1 MIKDIISNN
10 KKKAEIL
17 LVEDSPTQAL
27 KLKYL
32 LEEHGFSCVLAKNG
46 LEALSK
52 TKENK
57 PDLIISDIVMPE
69 MDGYELCRN
78 LKTDNILKN
87 IPVILLTGLTGT
99 ENIIKGLDVN
109 SDFYIT
115 KPYNENFLLSKIN
128 LLLSKKITEQSN
140 VDKELEIVLDGKL
153 HKISANKKQILNF
166 LVSTHENLVFQNQA
180 LTQTQKALK
189 KLNASLEEKVK
200 EKTAHLLTEIT
211 ERKQTEEALRES
223 EEKFDAMLRS
233 IGDHMSMMDKDLNII
248 WVNEI
253 ARKIFGDDIVGKKC
267 FEVYHKRKEPCKPYP
282 CLALKSFQDGKIHK
296 HDTQVIDSN
305 GKIWYFNCTANVA
318 LRDKDGKP
326 VAVIEISKDITERKQ
341 AEEALCK
348 SEEKYR
354 MLYDSSTDAIM
365 LATPEEGFLSGNTA
379 AIKLFGCKDEKEFT
393 SRAPHNLSPLYQPD
407 GTLSSVKDKRMMAIA
422 MKKGSHFFE
431 WTHKRMDGQEFYA
444 TVLLTRME
452 LQGKRI
458 LQAIVRDITR
468 HKQAEE
474 ERKKLEDRLSQTQK
488 MEAIGVLAGGIAHDF
503 NNILSSILGFTELSL
518 FDVPAGSTMH
528 KNLSEVFNA
537 GQRAKDLVKQI
548 LTFSRQS
555 EEKQKEP
562 IQISLIIKEALKLLN
577 AALPSTIE
585 IRRNIAPNTHVVNA
599 DPTKI
604 HQILMNLCTNAG
616 HAMPEGGVLEIS
628 LANVNLDEKIC
639 AELEGLTAGSY
650 VRITIKDTGC
660 GMDKKTLTR
669 IFDPFFTTKAPGEGT
684 GLGLSVVHGIVKS
697 HGGNIVVQSK
707 PGIGTTFH
715 IYLPVAEL
723 IAKAQPETTEQF
735 RGGTESILF
744 IDDEAMIVDM
754 FAIILK
760 QFGYR
765 VTTRSSGVEALE
777 LFRFKPDAFD
787 LVITDQTMPKLTGFD
802 LALKLLRIRPDIPI
816 ILCTGFSHTIT
827 PEKARA
833 MGIRAFVMKP
843 VIGTELG
850 RTIRQVLDN
859 KSQ

>member
-1 MIKDIISNN
+1 MRKMIKDIISNN

-17 LVEDSPTQAL
+17 LVEDSHAQAL

-32 LEEHGFSCVLAKNG
+32 LKEHGFSCVLAKNG
-46 LEALSK
+46 WEALSK

-87 IPVILLTGLTGT
+87 IPVILLTALTGT
-99 ENIIKGLDVN
+99 ENIIKGLNVN

-115 KPYNENFLLSKIN
+115 KPYEENFLLSKIN
-128 LLLSKKITEQSN
+128 FLLSKKITGQSD
-140 VDKELEIVLDGKL
+140 VDEELEIVLNGKL

-189 KLNASLEEKVK
+189 KLNENLEEKVK

-248 WVNEI
+248 WANET
-253 ARKIFGDDIVGKKC
+253 AKKIFGDDIIGKKC

-282 CLALKSFQDGKIHK
+282 CLTLKSFQDGKIHK

-305 GKIWYFNCTANVA
+305 GKIWYFHCTANVA

-341 AEEALCK
+341 TEEALCK

-379 AIKLFGCKDEKEFT
+379 AIKIFGCKDEKEFT
-393 SRAPHNLSPLYQPD
+393 SQTPHNLSPLYQPD
-407 GTLSSVKDKRMMAIA
+407 GTLSSVKVKRMMAIA

-452 LQGKRI
+452 LQGKRM
-458 LQAIVRDITR
+458 LQAIVRDITKR
-468 HKQAEE
+468 KRAEE

-503 NNILSSILGFTELSL
+503 NNILTPVLGFTELAL
-518 FDVPAGSTMH
+518 FDVPAGSKTH
-528 KNLSEVFNA
+528 KNLNEVLNA
-537 GQRAKDLVKQI
+537 GQRAKNLVKQI

-555 EEKQKEP
+555 EEKQREP
-562 IQISLIIKEALKLLN
+562 IRTSLIIKEVLKLLQ
-577 AALPSTIE
+577 AVIPSTIE
-585 IRRNIAPNTHVVNA
+585 IRQNIAPDTHVVNA

-604 HQILMNLCTNAG
+604 HQILMNLCSNAG

-628 LANVNLDEKIC
+628 LVNVDLDEKIC
-639 AELEGLTAGSY
+639 AELEDLTAGSY
-650 VRITIKDTGC
+650 IRLTVKDTGC

-754 FAIILK
+754 FAMILK

-777 LFRFKPDAFD
+777 LFRFKPDEFD
-787 LVITDQTMPKLTGFD
+787 LVITDQTMPKLTGSD
-802 LALKLLRIRPDIPI
+802 LALELLRIRPDIPI

-843 VIGTELG
+843 VVGTELG
-850 RTIRQVLDN
+850 RTIRQVLD
-859 KSQ
+859 

>member
-1 MIKDIISNN
+1 
-10 KKKAEIL
+10 
-17 LVEDSPTQAL
+17 
-27 KLKYL
+27 
-32 LEEHGFSCVLAKNG
+32 
-46 LEALSK
+46 
-52 TKENK
+52 
-57 PDLIISDIVMPE
+57 
-69 MDGYELCRN
+69 
-78 LKTDNILKN
+78 
-87 IPVILLTGLTGT
+87 
-99 ENIIKGLDVN
+99 
-109 SDFYIT
+109 
-115 KPYNENFLLSKIN
+115 
-128 LLLSKKITEQSN
+128 
-140 VDKELEIVLDGKL
+140 
-153 HKISANKKQILNF
+153 
-166 LVSTHENLVFQNQA
+166 
-180 LTQTQKALK
+180 
-189 KLNASLEEKVK
+189 
-200 EKTAHLLTEIT
+200 
-211 ERKQTEEALRES
+211 
-223 EEKFDAMLRS
+223 
-233 IGDHMSMMDKDLNII
+233 
-248 WVNEI
+248 
-253 ARKIFGDDIVGKKC
+253 GKKC

-282 CLALKSFQDGKIHK
+282 CLTLKSFQDGKIHK

-305 GKIWYFNCTANVA
+305 GKIWYFHCTANVA

-341 AEEALCK
+341 TEEALCK

-379 AIKLFGCKDEKEFT
+379 AIKIFGCKDEKEFT
-393 SRAPHNLSPLYQPD
+393 SQTPHNLSPLYQPD
-407 GTLSSVKDKRMMAIA
+407 GTLSSVKVKRMMAIA

-452 LQGKRI
+452 LQGKRM
-458 LQAIVRDITR
+458 LQAIVRDITKR
-468 HKQAEE
+468 KRAEE

-503 NNILSSILGFTELSL
+503 NNILTPVLGFTELAL
-518 FDVPAGSTMH
+518 FDVPAGSKTH
-528 KNLSEVFNA
+528 KNLNEVLNA
-537 GQRAKDLVKQI
+537 GQRAKNLVKQI

-555 EEKQKEP
+555 EEKQREP
-562 IQISLIIKEALKLLN
+562 IRTSLIIKEVLKLLQ
-577 AALPSTIE
+577 AVIPSTIE
-585 IRRNIAPNTHVVNA
+585 IRQNIAPDTHVVNA

-604 HQILMNLCTNAG
+604 HQILMNLCSNAG

-628 LANVNLDEKIC
+628 LVNVDLDEKIC
-639 AELEGLTAGSY
+639 AELEDLTAGSY
-650 VRITIKDTGC
+650 IRLTVKDTGC

-754 FAIILK
+754 FAMILK

-777 LFRFKPDAFD
+777 LFRFKPDEFD
-787 LVITDQTMPKLTGFD
+787 LVITDQTMPKLTGSD
-802 LALKLLRIRPDIPI
+802 LALELLRIRPDIPI

-843 VIGTELG
+843 VVGTELG
-850 RTIRQVLDN
+850 RTIRQVLD
-859 KSQ
+859 